1 MAQFDR
7 AIPPGGEGKI
17 TLKVNTSGYEGNV
30 RKTAKVY
37 SNDPSTQVETITLAA
52 YVKVPIQLS
61 SKIVFLQGKR
71 AVAAKRT
78 VEVKGGLEKP
88 LKIEPVEFNL
98 SDRLSYEIVEV
109 KPGKLYQVHFTSIP
123 NTGDSFQGIL
133 RLKTNYPEKP
143 EIRIYLRGRFGT

>member
-1 MAQFDR
+1 VAQFDR

-17 TLKVNTSGYEGNV
+17 TLKVSTSGYEGNV

-37 SNDPSTQVETITLAA
+37 SNDPSIQVETITLSA

-71 AVAAKRT
+71 TVAAKRT

-88 LKIEPVEFNL
+88 LKIEPVEFSL

-109 KPGKLYQVHFTSIP
+109 NPGKLYQVHFTSIP